1 MELTAIN
8 RREGLDRLDQGD
20 VKLLVVR
27 GHFAH
32 ALFVALRHF
41 DMNAKHAGVARI
53 QRGCPLF
60 RRPSPKI
67 AQIVRHGTRPRDRR
81 GSPHTSR

>member
-8 RREGLDRLDQGD
+8 RREGLDRLDQRD
-20 VKLLVVR
+20 VQLLVVR
-27 GHFAH
+27 SHFAH

-41 DMNAKHAGVARI
+41 DMNAQHPRVARI
-53 QRGCPLF
+53 ERGCPLF

-81 GSPHTSR
+81 GSPRTSR